1 MTEDDPRRRI
11 PRTDQLLAD
20 PQLTAA
26 AAGLS
31 RAHVLTAVRAAQA
44 LARDGEIRPE
54 DVLQHAVET
63 LPDRRGSQ
71 RRVLNATGV
80 VVHTNLGRAPLSDRA
95 VEAMTRASGYTDLE
109 YAVETGR
116 RGPRGAAVLTSL
128 RARLPPGH
136 EALVVNNGA
145 AALLLA
151 VTTLAAGGGEIVV
164 SRGELVEIG
173 DGFRLPDLMA
183 STGAVLREVGTTNR
197 TSLADY
203 REAVGP
209 QTGAVVKIHPSNFR
223 VEGFTGGVD
232 TADLAGLGPPVVV
245 DIGSGLLAEDG
256 ALPDEPDATTALRSG
271 AVLVTASG
279 DKLLGGPQA
288 GLVLGRP
295 ELVHRLRRHPLAR
308 ALRADKLALA
318 ALEATLHDDDV
329 PVTRFRTADPD
340 SLRRRAERLAERVG
354 GRVRRH
360 DGVIGGGG
368 APGVLLPGWA
378 VALPQ
383 ELAVPLRTGD
393 PAVVGR
399 VESAELLL
407 DLRCVPVDSDAV
419 LADAVEAALGRV
431 ERAAHEPG

>member
-1 MTEDDPRRRI
+1 MSEDDPRRRI
-11 PRTDQLLAD
+11 PRTDQLLSD
-20 PQLTAA
+20 PDLTAA
-26 AAGLS
+26 ATGLP
-31 RAHVLTAVRAAQA
+31 RAHVLSAVRAAQE
-44 LARDGEIRPE
+44 LARRGEIAVE
-54 DVLQHAVET
+54 DVLEQAVRE
-63 LPDRRGSQ
+63 LPSREGSQ
-71 RRVLNATGV
+71 RPVVNATGV
-80 VVHTNLGRAPLSDRA
+80 VVHTNLGRAPLSDSAVRA
-95 VEAMTRASGYTDLE
+95 VVRASGYTDLE
-109 YAVETGR
+109 YAVATGR
-116 RGPRGAAVLTSL
+116 RGPRGAAVLTAL
-128 RARLPPGH
+128 RDRLPSGH
-136 EALVVNNGA
+136 DALVVNNGA

-151 VTTLAAGGGEIVV
+151 VTALGAGGREIVV

-203 REAVGP
+203 ADAIGP

-232 TADLAGLGPPVVV
+232 TAGLSGLGPPVVV
-245 DIGSGLLAEDG
+245 DIGSGLLTADA
-256 ALPDEPDATTALRSG
+256 ALPDEPDATTALRAG
-271 AVLVTASG
+271 AALVTASG

-295 ELVHRLRRHPLAR
+295 DLVHQLRRHPLAR

-329 PVTRFRTADPD
+329 PVTTYRSADPAT
-340 SLRRRAERLAERVG
+340 LRLRAEWLAERVG
-354 GRVRRH
+354 GRVRQH

-378 VALPQ
+378 VALPA

-399 VESAELLL
+399 LESGELLL
-407 DLRCVPVDSDAV
+407 DLRCVPPSSDEAVAAAV
-419 LADAVEAALGRV
+419 LAAVRV
-431 ERAAHEPG
+431 AEG